1 MNEVPRFMTIRQAAA
16 AGPLSEYCLR
26 LMEKR
31 GELPCIYSGRRC
43 LINYDEFLEK
53 LKNLYGGKGNAQ

>member
-1 MNEVPRFMTIRQAAA
+1 MNSNVPRFMTIRQTAA

-31 GELPCIYSGRRC
+31 GELPCVYSGRRC
-43 LINYDEFLEK
+43 LVNYDALIDY
-53 LKNLYGGKGNAQ
+53 LRNLQGVNQ

>member
-1 MNEVPRFMTIRQAAA
+1 MESNAPRFMTIRQVAA

-31 GELPCIYSGRRC
+31 GELPCVYSGSRC
-43 LINYDEFLEK
+43 LVNYDALIDY
-53 LKNLYGGKGNAQ
+53 LRNLQGVNQ